1 LEVNPLLF
9 QGQGGVPLPAGSIPA
24 PRILN
29 RKEVNIMIDAKVS
42 FMNQLKEQMAS
53 KLTMEQIGEL
63 TAAGFRLLDHFEM
76 FEAADDDNQA
86 DDMLDSYVSA
96 LKVECRSQK
105 TIDRY
110 VYVIKKLMDFAK
122 VPTRRISVYHLRNY
136 LTQEKERGICENTLE
151 GYREIFSAYFNWL
164 QRESLIDKNP
174 CVNLGVIKVPKKE
187 KKTYSDAELERLNWY
202 CGNIRNRAILHFLR
216 STGCRISEVTELD
229 REAVN
234 LEALECVVHGKGN
247 KERTVY
253 LDEVAGMLLSQY
265 LSERTDDA
273 PALFVNRCG
282 NRLKPGGVREMLK
295 VLADKAGVEHVH
307 PHKFRR
313 TLATDLTRHGMP
325 IQEVAKILGHEKLDT
340 TMKYVVLNKDD
351 IKASYRRFA

>member
-1 LEVNPLLF
+1 
-9 QGQGGVPLPAGSIPA
+9 
-24 PRILN
+24 
-29 RKEVNIMIDAKVS
+29 MIDAKIS
-42 FMNQLKEQMAS
+42 FVEQLKEELKDQ
-53 KLTMEQIGEL
+53 LTMEQISRMMS
-63 TAAGFRLLDHFEM
+63 AAYRILDRFEM
-76 FEAADDDNQA
+76 SEIPDEETET
-86 DDMLDSYVSA
+86 DDMLNSYVSA

-110 VYVIKKLMDFAK
+110 VYIIGKLMNFAK
-122 VPTRRISVYHLRNY
+122 VPTRRVSVHHLRNF

-187 KKTYSDAELERLNWY
+187 KKTYTDAELERLNWF

-216 STGCRISEVTELD
+216 STGCRISEVTELNRD
-229 REAVN
+229 AVN

-253 LDEVAGMLLSQY
+253 LDEVAGMLLQQY
-265 LSERTDDA
+265 LNERKDDV
-273 PALFVNRCG
+273 PALFVNRLG
-282 NRLKPGGVREMLK
+282 DRLKPGGVRMMLNE
-295 VLADKAGVEHVH
+295 LAEKAQVEHVH

-351 IKASYRRFA
+351 IKASYRRFT